1 MALILGLTGGIGSGK
16 TAVSDRL
23 GSLGAA
29 IVDADLVA
37 RDIVKPEGQVLGQL
51 VERFGPEILLRG
63 GTLDREALALRAFI
77 DPESTKALNDITHPA
92 IGIAMVQELERA
104 AADSAIV
111 VMAIPLLRQLH
122 IDAMGL
128 QQVVVVDCPEDIALE
143 RLISKRAM
151 QEDDARARIGAQIS
165 RRERLVLA
173 DHIIDNSADLA
184 WLNRQVDGLWEQWQ
198 GEISLA

>member
-51 VERFGPEILLRG
+51 VERFGPEILVRG
-63 GTLDREALALRAFI
+63 GTLDREALALMAFI

-104 AADSAIV
+104 SADSAIV

-198 GEISLA
+198 GEIALA